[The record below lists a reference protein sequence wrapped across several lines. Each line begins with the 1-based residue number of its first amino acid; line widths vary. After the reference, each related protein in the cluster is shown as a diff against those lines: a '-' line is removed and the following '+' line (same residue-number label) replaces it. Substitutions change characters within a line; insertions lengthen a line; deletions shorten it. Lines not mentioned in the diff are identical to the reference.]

1 MAILDLKVEDLGGLV
16 EFKKVYAL
24 NGCGVPVLGV
34 DNITGIQITRIN
46 STFIFY
52 LERVSFSTLNNL
64 AVNVKL
70 NQSVYLVD
78 SGCYNPIF
86 RCFTG
91 YVVNAG
97 NSIANLNGLNRPFA
111 ESSAGTNKLYNI

>member
-1 MAILDLKVEDLGGLV
+1 MAILDLEVEDINLLI
-16 EFKKVYAL
+16 EFKKAYAV

-46 STFIFY
+46 PTFIFY

-78 SGCYNPIF
+78 SGCYNPLF

-97 NSIANLNGLNRPFA
+97 NSIANLNSLNRLFA
-111 ESSAGTNKLYNI
+111 ESGAGTNTLYNI